1 MFRELTASEIEVRIA
16 RSTEKGVFLLLYKDA
31 RADMNILDETVGP
44 LGWQREHQIIG
55 DVMYC
60 GVSVKDD
67 QGLWITKWDAGSESN
82 TEKEKGQASDSF
94 KRACVNWGIGRK
106 LYTSP
111 MIWVPIEKYQ
121 KFDRHKV
128 THIQYDDD
136 GITELIIKR
145 QNGETVYSWVKK
157 NV

>member
-1 MFRELTASEIEVRIA
+1 MFRDLKATEIEVRVA

-31 RADMNILDETVGP
+31 RCDMNILDEKVGAF
-44 LGWQREHQIIG
+44 GWQRKHQIIN

-60 GVSVKDD
+60 GVSVKDAD
-67 QGLWITKWDAGSESN
+67 GLWITKWDAGSKSN
-82 TEKEKGQASDSF
+82 TEEEKGQASDSF

-106 LYTSP
+106 LYTAP
-111 MIWVPIEKYQ
+111 MIWVSTEKYA

-128 THIQYDDD
+128 SHIAYDDD

-145 QNGETVYSWVKK
+145 QTGETIYSWSK
-157 NV
+157 NG